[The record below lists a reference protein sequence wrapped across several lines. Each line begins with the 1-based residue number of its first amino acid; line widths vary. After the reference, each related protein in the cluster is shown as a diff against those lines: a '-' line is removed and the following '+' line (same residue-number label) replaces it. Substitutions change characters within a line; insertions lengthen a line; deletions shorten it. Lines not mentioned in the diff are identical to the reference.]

1 MSKKFTFL
9 DNYLVI
15 DYYEN
20 FLDENIANN
29 LLDQLKNLEWPNKI
43 KRHSK
48 SYGNKGL
55 IYNVDLPDYS
65 NDRKRIK
72 IARPVI
78 PWEDFPTSNN
88 SKNFNSLIYIKN
100 KIEKLYNDNINSCVI
115 QYYDNGKIHILPH
128 RDREMLL
135 DTSIYGLSLGATRK
149 LTMLRYNQEPFYL
162 PLEHNSLYILRPPTN
177 TYWKHCIPKEPKIIE
192 SRFSLT
198 FRNYRD

>member
-9 DNYLVI
+9 DNYLII

-20 FLDENIANN
+20 FLDDDIANQ
-29 LLDQLKNLEWPNKI
+29 LLGTLKKMEWPNKF

-55 IYNVDLPDYS
+55 VYNVDLPDYS
-65 NDRKRIK
+65 NNRKRIK

-78 PWEDFPTSNN
+78 SWQDFLTND
-88 SKNFNSLIYIKN
+88 LIDIKE
-100 KIEKLYNDNINSCVI
+100 KIKKLYNDDINSCVI
-115 QYYDNGKIHILPH
+115 QYYINGKIGISPH
-128 RDREMLL
+128 SDREMLMG
-135 DTSIYGLSLGATRK
+135 TSIYGLSLGATRK

-177 TYWKHCIPKEPKIIE
+177 TYWKHCIPKQVKIKE

-198 FRNYRD
+198 FRNYTA